1 VHLGFGVLRHSASIH
16 AGVRTVL
23 DSLELTLWTFSSRS
37 YDSCSHEKITIF
49 RGPHM
54 TPEVVMQL
62 FGNALF
68 LVVLIVSLIVGPGLA
83 VGLIVSMFQ
92 AATQINEQTLSF
104 LPRLL
109 ITLGAIMFLGG
120 WLITQFTDLFN
131 ELFLNI
137 PLLIG

>member
-1 VHLGFGVLRHSASIH
+1 
-16 AGVRTVL
+16 
-23 DSLELTLWTFSSRS
+23 
-37 YDSCSHEKITIF
+37 
-49 RGPHM
+49 M

-62 FGNALF
+62 FGNALY
-68 LVVLIVSLIVGPGLA
+68 LVVLMVTLIVGPGLI
-83 VGLIVSMFQ
+83 VGLMVSMFQ

-109 ITLGAIMFLGG
+109 ITLGATMFLGG

>member
-1 VHLGFGVLRHSASIH
+1 
-16 AGVRTVL
+16 
-23 DSLELTLWTFSSRS
+23 
-37 YDSCSHEKITIF
+37 
-49 RGPHM
+49 M

-62 FGNALF
+62 FGNALY
-68 LVVLIVSLIVGPGLA
+68 LVVLMVSLIVGPGLA

-109 ITLGAIMFLGG
+109 VTLGAIMFLGG
-120 WLITQFTDLFN
+120 WLLTQFTDLFH

>member
-1 VHLGFGVLRHSASIH
+1 
-16 AGVRTVL
+16 
-23 DSLELTLWTFSSRS
+23 
-37 YDSCSHEKITIF
+37 
-49 RGPHM
+49 M

-62 FGNALF
+62 FGNALY
-68 LVVLIVSLIVGPGLA
+68 LTVLMVTLIVGPGLI

-109 ITLGAIMFLGG
+109 VTLGAIMYLGG
-120 WLITQFTDLFN
+120 WLITEFTDLFN
-131 ELFLNI
+131 QLFLNI

>member
-1 VHLGFGVLRHSASIH
+1 
-16 AGVRTVL
+16 
-23 DSLELTLWTFSSRS
+23 
-37 YDSCSHEKITIF
+37 
-49 RGPHM
+49 M

-62 FGNALF
+62 FGNALY
-68 LVVLIVSLIVGPGLA
+68 LTVLMVSLIVGPGLI
-83 VGLIVSMFQ
+83 VGLLVSMFQ

-109 ITLGAIMFLGG
+109 ITLGATMFLGS
-120 WLITQFTDLFN
+120 WLITQFMDLFH